1 MERHWLRKHKE
12 VDLAPPHCLRE
23 GETPKKPKTNE
34 YLVYVQGDEAVDYND
49 DTVTEQEEAID
60 DDTKVEYWQHIY
72 RKLNDDYWDLGEK
85 KRDMNEALQVKHRAL
100 EELTKKL
107 EVQVLYSNKL
117 NARVNFAEDKN
128 NLLL

>member
-1 MERHWLRKHKE
+1 M
-12 VDLAPPHCLRE
+12 
-23 GETPKKPKTNE
+23 TNE
-34 YLVYVQGDEAVDYND
+34 YLAYVQGDAAVDYSD
-49 DTVTEQEEAID
+49 DATSAQGEAID

-85 KRDMNEALQVKHRAL
+85 KRDMHEALQVKHMAL

-107 EVQVLYSNKL
+107 EVQVEYSNKL
-117 NARVNFAEDKN
+117 NDRVNFAEDKN